1 MVVLATA
8 ATVIASQ
15 AVISGA
21 FSLSRQAMQLGL
33 LPPLTVR
40 QTSEHESGQIY
51 LPGVNAVLFLGV
63 LVLMLSFRSSER
75 LATAYGVSVTGALV
89 VDTLLLLLVAR
100 VLWHWQPWKLALA
113 AVAFGGVELV
123 FLAGNLSKV
132 AHGGW
137 LPLLIAVIV
146 FTVMTTWRRGREIV
160 SGNRRAMEGS
170 LAEFVEGAREAEL
183 VRVPGV
189 GVFPHPSKDTVPLA
203 LRANTTHNHVLH
215 ETVVIV
221 SMHATNVPH
230 VPPEERLTIDE
241 LGYED
246 DGIQHLS
253 VRLGFSDPPDLPEAL
268 RQAHAAGMLEP
279 RDCDVAG
286 ASYFLSRGSIR
297 RTHAPGMARWRK
309 ALFVVLASAAA
320 NPAAY
325 FGLPPNDTVSMGS
338 DVEV

>member
-1 MVVLATA
+1 
-8 ATVIASQ
+8 
-15 AVISGA
+15 
-21 FSLSRQAMQLGL
+21 
-33 LPPLTVR
+33 
-40 QTSEHESGQIY
+40 
-51 LPGVNAVLFLGV
+51 
-63 LVLMLSFRSSER
+63 
-75 LATAYGVSVTGALV
+75 VSVTGALV
-89 VDTLLLLLVAR
+89 IDTLLMLLVAR

-113 AVAFGGVELV
+113 AVAFGGVELI

-137 LPLLIAVIV
+137 LPLLIAAVV

-170 LAEFVEGAREAEL
+170 LAEFVERARDEEL

-189 GVFPHPSKDTVPLA
+189 SVFPHPGKDTVPLA
-203 LRANTTHNHVLH
+203 LRANATHNHVLH
-215 ETVVIV
+215 ESVVIV
-221 SMHATNVPH
+221 SMHAANVPH
-230 VPPEERLTIDE
+230 VPLDQRLTIDD

-253 VRLGFSDPPDLPEAL
+253 VRLGFSDPPDIPAAL
-268 RQAHAAGMLEP
+268 RQANSAGMLEP
-279 RDCDVAG
+279 RDCDVEQ

-297 RTHAPGMARWRK
+297 RTTAPGMARWRK
-309 ALFVVLASAAA
+309 SLFVVLAHAAA

-325 FGLPPNDTVSMGS
+325 FGLPSEGTVTMGS

>member
-1 MVVLATA
+1 
-8 ATVIASQ
+8 
-15 AVISGA
+15 
-21 FSLSRQAMQLGL
+21 
-33 LPPLTVR
+33 
-40 QTSEHESGQIY
+40 
-51 LPGVNAVLFLGV
+51 V

-89 VDTLLLLLVAR
+89 IDTLLLLIVAR
-100 VLWHWQPWKLALA
+100 VLWQWKPWKLALA
-113 AVAFGGVELV
+113 AVAFGGVALA

-132 AHGGW
+132 LHGGW
-137 LPLLIAVIV
+137 LPLLIAVLV

-170 LAEFVEGAREAEL
+170 LAEFVEQARDEEL

-189 GVFPHPSKDTVPLA
+189 AVFPHPSKDTVPLA
-203 LRANTTHNHVLH
+203 LRANATHNRVLH
-215 ETVVIV
+215 ASVVIV

-230 VPPEERLTIDE
+230 VPPEERLTVDD

-253 VRLGFSDPPDLPEAL
+253 VKLGFADPPDLPAAL
-268 RQAHAAGMLEP
+268 HQAHAAGMIEP
-279 RDCDVAG
+279 PTADLSD

-297 RTHAPGMARWRK
+297 RTSAPGMARWRK
-309 ALFVVLASAAA
+309 ALFVGLAHTAA

-325 FGLPPNDTVSMGS
+325 FGLPPDSTVTMGS